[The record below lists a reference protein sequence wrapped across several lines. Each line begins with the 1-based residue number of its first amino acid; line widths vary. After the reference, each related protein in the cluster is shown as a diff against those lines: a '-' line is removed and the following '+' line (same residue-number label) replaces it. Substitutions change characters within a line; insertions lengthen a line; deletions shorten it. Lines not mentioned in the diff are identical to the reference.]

1 LKNPDTSLGAG
12 KRRLGIV
19 FGILLCLAAMVG
31 QGAGQKA
38 PEVQTAPAPKVS
50 VAIPVAEVATR
61 ATEVSNLLRTLQTQ
75 FAPSP
80 EIEKIQKEL
89 PDVRDRLEA
98 KLRRTMKL
106 LQAQPMMETLQTE
119 EQVWQ
124 KSQTEMG
131 KWMSLLTQRATQL
144 QTALGRLADLQKA
157 WSQTLDSARSEQ
169 AREAIV
175 QQITAILPAIEAAQI
190 TLQTQ
195 RSAVLDLQGPVAA
208 EIAKCGTA
216 LAEIAKAQR
225 MAVGGFADRERL
237 PIWSAERWAQARAA
251 GFSSLREF
259 AADPWAEIVQYLHD
273 PSSGMPIHLGF
284 LVALSVMFY
293 AMRREVRRW
302 APGEGSP
309 VITLVSERPYA
320 AALIA
325 SLLIASSPTSPAPPT
340 MRNLFEVLAMAP
352 IIRLMKPAV
361 DQRLVF
367 GLYALA
373 VLFTLD
379 MVRHALAGAILFDQV
394 MVVLEAIA
402 GMAVLGW
409 SLAYGNLRGSL
420 TEATG
425 LARLRA
431 HRVGAR
437 VVLFALGLG
446 LVAGVLG
453 YMHGARLLVSCVLIG
468 GALALAL
475 FASVKILCAVAGF
488 GLRVWPLRLLHMVR
502 DHRDLQERR
511 TRRVLVFLAIV
522 AWLVRVLDYVGL
534 LEPTLS
540 FGKTLLA
547 VKLERGSIS
556 VSVEDVLA
564 FVLTV
569 WVAYLFSAFIRFVL
583 QEDVYPRTK
592 VPQGMAYAA
601 SRLLHYVIL
610 ALGFVVGVGVL
621 GVDLTKVTVLVGA
634 FGVGLGF
641 GLQSVVNNFVSGLI
655 LLFERPI
662 HVGDTVEAGN
672 IQGQVQRIGIRSSI
686 VRTGQGAEIIVPN
699 SQLVSEQVTNW
710 TLSDQLRRIDLTVRM
725 DYSAP
730 PQKVIEV
737 IEAVANAHPMV
748 LKNPKPQV
756 LFVGFGDNSINFE
769 LRAWTD
775 QFTDWG
781 RTKSE
786 LTVAVYDAVQAAGMA
801 FPLSQHKVRLLH
813 DDKA

>member
-1 LKNPDTSLGAG
+1 MKATSLKTLTVA
-12 KRRLGIV
+12 I
-19 FGILLCLAAMVG
+19 GILLCLTAMVG
-31 QGAGQKA
+31 QAAGQKP